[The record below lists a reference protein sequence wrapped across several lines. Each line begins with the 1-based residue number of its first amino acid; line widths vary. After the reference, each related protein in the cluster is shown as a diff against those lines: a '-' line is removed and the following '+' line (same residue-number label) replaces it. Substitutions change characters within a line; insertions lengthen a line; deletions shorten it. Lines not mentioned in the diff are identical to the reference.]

1 MQTEPGA
8 DLSKADTAYHL
19 LRKRILDGV
28 YVSGYRLVIDEL
40 VRETGISGAPWRE
53 AVRRLEAEGWLEIV
67 RNVGARLT
75 VFSPDDF
82 VQAVE
87 VVARLDGYS
96 IALASKR
103 IDKDSLARAHELNKE
118 MTAALEDFDTAR
130 FADLHRDFHFL
141 FTEHCGDAHLKKLV
155 QTEWYR
161 LVAIRRTVFS
171 SYPMRPKSDVEEHEA
186 LLTLIENDAPVE
198 EIEHAA
204 REHMRERLTRLDK
217 IAPSG
222 TD

>member
-1 MQTEPGA
+1 MKPEAG

-28 YVSGYRLVIDEL
+28 YVGGYRLVVDDL

-53 AVRRLEAEGWLEIV
+53 AVRRLEAEGWLEII

-75 VFSPDDF
+75 AFSPDDF

-87 VVARLDGYS
+87 IVARLESYS
-96 IALASKR
+96 LALASKR
-103 IDKDSLARAHELNKE
+103 VDKATIGRAREINRD
-118 MTAALEDFDTAR
+118 MRAALEDFDTAR

-141 FTEHCGDAHLKKLV
+141 FAEHCGDAHLNKLV

-161 LVAIRRTVFS
+161 LIAIRRTVFS
-171 SYPMRPKSDVEEHEA
+171 SHPIRPMLDLEEHEN
-186 LLTLIENDAPVE
+186 LLKLIEEDAPPG
-198 EIEHAA
+198 EIEAAA
-204 REHMRERLTRLDK
+204 RDHVRQRLTGVDERT
-217 IAPSG
+217 P
-222 TD
+222 TR